1 MANAKSCCTIIHS
14 TMLLLFGLLMAT
26 FKITGAE
33 VGVCYGMMAK
43 NLPSEAEVIALF
55 QQKGIQR
62 MRLYAPNHAALQ
74 ALGGT
79 NIKLLLDVPNPS
91 LEYVAASQANANQWV
106 QDNIKKYST
115 VSFRYIAVGNEVK
128 PSDSFAQFLF
138 PAMQNIHNAIS
149 GAGLGHQIK
158 VSTAT
163 FFAALQESYPPSN
176 GKLHPEYQ
184 QLLGQV
190 ITFLRDSQAPLLVNT
205 YPYFSHI
212 GDPEH
217 VPLDYALFT
226 APSVVVT
233 DGSLQYQNLFDAM
246 LDSFYSALEKAGGGS
261 LDIVVS
267 ETGWPSDGGDTTS
280 VDNAMTY
287 NRKLVQHVN
296 QGQGTP
302 KKPGK
307 AIEAYLFAMFDENEK
322 EPAYEKHWGF
332 FFPNK
337 QEKYSISFH

>member
-43 NLPSEAEVIALF
+43 NLPPEAEVIALF

-158 VSTAT
+158 
-163 FFAALQESYPPSN
+163 
-176 GKLHPEYQ
+176 

-233 DGSLQYQNLFDAM
+233 DGSLQYQNHFDAM

-302 KKPGK
+302 KKSGK

-322 EPAYEKHWGF
+322 EPAYEKHW
-332 FFPNK
+332 
-337 QEKYSISFH
+337 

>member
-43 NLPSEAEVIALF
+43 NLPPEAEVIALF

-176 GKLHPEYQ
+176 SNLHPEYQ

-190 ITFLRDSQAPLLVNT
+190 ITFLRDT
-205 YPYFSHI
+205 
-212 GDPEH
+212 
-217 VPLDYALFT
+217 
-226 APSVVVT
+226 PSVVVT